1 MPSQKEILKD
11 VVSFWP
17 DLIEYLRQEIPIEDM
32 RDYSSPQRI
41 NSIDFVKGFAIMMII
56 LAHTA
61 GAWLDNEWMFL
72 FGTIY
77 AALDIL
83 GPSLFIFLSAL
94 SVVFSI
100 SKKKGKIHPKIIR
113 NQIFSRGGS
122 ILAIGLIINL
132 VGTLLGLRKIFPY
145 GLWGWNILVFIGFSQ
160 VFSYYALKFNKK
172 WRAIIGLIIVF
183 ITMPL
188 RQYLFDYK
196 DNDLIIWTL
205 HFIITS
211 PDPQLTLF
219 PYLSICFISTI
230 FGEYLYEAMT
240 EGTDAAYFS
249 LFRKFLF
256 WGVILTIAGVIFGWR
271 LHTAE
276 TMAESEYP
284 HIRLLEIANK
294 NKYYQL
300 PGLPEFIIRGTGA
313 NMLYSIGAA
322 LLLIAVCF
330 YFIDFKKHTDNDFTR
345 MFIYYGKISLSLFLV
360 HLLFIPIF
368 LWQLNIV
375 IFLFIALSYVGF
387 LGFSM
392 YIWNEYANGVGSP
405 EWFMIQ
411 ISRVGQKT
419 GEKFKR
425 DLRKT
430 EILIKNFTKMIAV
443 RTITTPEKMDEFIR
457 KRNLRKMERKKKKA
471 VIKDFSRKI
480 SIREK
485 TLPEK
490 MDRFIKKKTLR
501 KKKTRRKK

>member
-1 MPSQKEILKD
+1 MAMHSEIRKD
-11 VVSFWP
+11 FVAFWP
-17 DLIEYLRQEIPIEDM
+17 DLMEYLREEIPIEDM

-72 FGTIY
+72 FGMLY

-100 SKKKGKIHPKIIR
+100 SKKKGKVHPKIIR
-113 NQIFSRGGS
+113 NQIFSRGAS

-132 VGTLLGLRKIFPY
+132 AGTLLGLRKPFPY

-172 WRAIIGLIIVF
+172 WRAIIGLVIIF
-183 ITMPL
+183 FTMPL
-188 RQYLFDYK
+188 RQYLYEFK
-196 DNDLIIWTL
+196 DDDLLIWFM

-249 LFRKFLF
+249 LFRKFMI
-256 WGVILTIAGVIFGWR
+256 WGVVLTIAGVIFGWK
-271 LHTAE
+271 LYTAE

-284 HIRLLEIANK
+284 HIRLLETANQ
-294 NKYYQL
+294 NNYYQFS
-300 PGLPEFIIRGTGA
+300 GMPEFIIRGTGA

-322 LLLIAVCF
+322 LLLIGVCF
-330 YFIDFKKHTDNDFTR
+330 YFIDFKKHTNNDFTR

-360 HLLFIPIF
+360 HLIFIPLF
-368 LWQLNIV
+368 LWQLNV
-375 IFLFIALSYVGF
+375 ILFLILAIAYVGF

-419 GEKFKR
+419 GEKVIR
-425 DLRKT
+425 DLRRT
-430 EILIKNFTKMIAV
+430 EALIKNFTKMIAI

-457 KRNLRKMERKKKKA
+457 KRNLRRIERKKTKA
-471 VIKDFSRKI
+471 VVKDFSRKI
-480 SIREK
+480 SLREK
-485 TLPEK
+485 TVPEK
-490 MDRFIKKKTLR
+490 MERFIKKKTPR
-501 KKKTRRKK
+501 KTKIRKEK